1 MKSNRLKPIYC
12 IDDLLHKALL
22 NDKKVK
28 PTVTEEYVI
37 DMF

>member
-12 IDDLLHKALL
+12 IDDLLHKAFL